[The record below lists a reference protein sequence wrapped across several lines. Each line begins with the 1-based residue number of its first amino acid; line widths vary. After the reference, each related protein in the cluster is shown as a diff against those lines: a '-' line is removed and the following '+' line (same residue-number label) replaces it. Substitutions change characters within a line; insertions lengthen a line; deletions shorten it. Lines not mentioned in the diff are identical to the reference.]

1 MAAKAKKTAKPSAAT
16 DVPFDLEM
24 FRATPELAAIQ
35 KKEPGPVVAK
45 PKQTPR
51 QQTGFVMMTH
61 AAARAGYLA
70 LDCPQALVWH
80 YLHHLV
86 WSTKSRTVQ
95 LSNKTL
101 ASWGVSRW
109 MQISQLAEARTGRA
123 GHGRA
128 AAAQEPARHPARTT
142 LGLNSRCQTF
152 VALTPHVRAQRAQ
165 YVFV

>member
-1 MAAKAKKTAKPSAAT
+1 MAAKAKKTAKPREPT

-24 FRATPELAAIQ
+24 FRATPELAVIQ

-45 PKQTPR
+45 PKQSPR
-51 QQTGFVMMTH
+51 QQTGFVLMTH

-70 LDCPQALVWH
+70 LECRQALVWH

-109 MQISQLAEARTGRA
+109 MKYRSLQKLEQA
-123 GHGRA
+123 GLVMVER
-128 AAAQEPARHPARTT
+128 QPRK
-142 LGLNSRCQTF
+142 S
-152 VALTPHVRAQRAQ
+152 PHVTLLAPPSD
-165 YVFV
+165 